1 MHVEI
6 HIPGDERIDALRLYI
21 QRRLSSALGPDTD
34 GARRASVR
42 ISEFSGPTRGMSMTS
57 CRVEVGVASL
67 PGTVVAEAYEPNP
80 YRAVDN
86 AIERLSLSL
95 HEEVRRK
102 QTRPDVESAAPSRA
116 SKARAAWR
124 SA

>member
-1 MHVEI
+1 MHVDI
-6 HIPGDERIDALRLYI
+6 HIPGAERIDALRLYI

-34 GARRASVR
+34 HARRASVR
-42 ISEFSGPTRGMSMTS
+42 ISEFSGPTRGMIMTS
-57 CRVEVGVASL
+57 CRVEVEVASL
-67 PGTVVAEAYEPNP
+67 PGSVVAEAYESNP

-95 HEEVRRK
+95 HGGVRP
-102 QTRPDVESAAPSRA
+102 TRTKPDVASAAPSRA
-116 SKARAAWR
+116 PKARESWQ